1 MDLQSFYPYQLA
13 VLAEA
18 VSQAMAQVYAARF
31 DLTRDEW
38 RLIAGLAELGP
49 TKTTELMSYSTLQK
63 MPASRAAARLE
74 ERGLIERSTDAGDR
88 RNHVLR
94 LTPAGAALVRKIE
107 PMVQARE
114 QFLLDA
120 LDKKEQALLA
130 AAHDKLLARA
140 RQMLSQG

>member
-49 TKTTELMSYSTLQK
+49 TKTTELMNYSTLQK
-63 MPASRAAARLE
+63 MPASRAATRLE
-74 ERGLIERSTDAGDR
+74 ERGLIERSTDVDDR

-94 LTPAGAALVRKIE
+94 LTSAGAALVRKIE

-114 QFLLDA
+114 QFLLEA
-120 LDKKEQALLA
+120 LDERERAVLA
-130 AAHDKLLARA
+130 AAHEKLLARA

>member
-49 TKTTELMSYSTLQK
+49 TKTTELMNYSTLQK

-74 ERGLIERSTDAGDR
+74 ERGLIERSTDADDR

-94 LTPAGAALVRKIE
+94 LTAAGAALVRKIE

-120 LDKKEQALLA
+120 LGKKERALLA

>member
-49 TKTTELMSYSTLQK
+49 TKTTELMNYSTLQK
-63 MPASRAAARLE
+63 MPASRAATRLE
-74 ERGLIERSTDAGDR
+74 ERGLIERSTDADDR

-114 QFLLDA
+114 QFLLEA
-120 LDKKEQALLA
+120 LDERERAVLA
-130 AAHDKLLARA
+130 AAHEKLLARA

>member
-18 VSQAMAQVYAARF
+18 VSQSMAQVYAERF

-38 RLIAGLAELGP
+38 RLVAGLAELGP
-49 TKTTELMSYSTLQK
+49 TRTTELMTYSTLQK
-63 MPASRAAARLE
+63 MPASRAATRLE
-74 ERGLIERSTDAGDR
+74 ERGLIERAAALDDR
-88 RNHVLR
+88 HHHVLR

-107 PMVQARE
+107 PMVKARE
-114 QFLLDA
+114 QFLLEA
-120 LDKKEQALLA
+120 LDDKERAVLDRA
-130 AAHDKLLARA
+130 YAKLLARS

>member
-18 VSQAMAQVYAARF
+18 VSQAMAQVYAVRH
-31 DLTRDEW
+31 DLSRDEW

-49 TKTTELMSYSTLQK
+49 TRTTDLMTYSTLQK

-74 ERGLIERSTDAGDR
+74 ERGLIERSTAADDR

-94 LTPAGAALVRKIE
+94 LTPAGASLVRKIE
-107 PMVQARE
+107 PMVMARE

-120 LDKKEQALLA
+120 LDPKERAALA
-130 AAHDKLLARA
+130 SAHDKLLQRA

>member
-49 TKTTELMSYSTLQK
+49 TKTTELMNYSTLQK
-63 MPASRAAARLE
+63 MPASRAATRLE
-74 ERGLIERSTDAGDR
+74 ERGLIERSTDVDDR

-94 LTPAGAALVRKIE
+94 LTSAGAALVRKIE

-114 QFLLDA
+114 QFLLEA
-120 LDKKEQALLA
+120 LDERERALLA
-130 AAHDKLLARA
+130 AAHEKLLARA